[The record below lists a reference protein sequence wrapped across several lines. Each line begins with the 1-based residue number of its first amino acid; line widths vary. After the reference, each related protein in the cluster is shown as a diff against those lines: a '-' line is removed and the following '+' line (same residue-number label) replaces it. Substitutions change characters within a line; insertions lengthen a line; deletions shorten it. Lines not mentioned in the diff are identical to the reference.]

1 MSKLLDNGNDAGRMN
16 LILVGDGYT
25 TDDRALFERHAVQ
38 LSKQIQ
44 SESWYRQGILNLHTA
59 WIVSAERAPTEPT
72 GKPNNT
78 AFKAY
83 YGGGRAA
90 HVISGDDGL
99 AKTSAAIEVALGA
112 PQHVIVLVNSTL
124 YGGKGGGKGGNI
136 CWTYTDS
143 RNPARWTSCALHE
156 LGHSLF
162 GLADE
167 YGGPLAGGW
176 VKEPDYPN
184 ITLDRRGAKWRHLVT
199 GAYEG
204 GGGYSVGVWRPT
216 LNCRM
221 RTLTGFPFCPVC
233 EDAARRTLE
242 GYISGEPEPERLI
255 RITVPGE
262 EGKDYP
268 DNSAGAMEAVQWLL
282 KRQFG

>member
-1 MSKLLDNGNDAGRMN
+1 MSKLLDNDAGRMN

-44 SESWYRQGILNLHTA
+44 SESWYRQGILNVHALFVA
-59 WIVSAERAPTEPT
+59 SKERAPTVAD
-72 GKPNNT
+72 GKSRDT
-78 AFKAY
+78 AFRAY
-83 YGGGRAA
+83 YGGDRAA
-90 HVISGDDGL
+90 HVISGED
-99 AKTSAAIEVALGA
+99 KAAMDHARSFFA
-112 PQHVIVLVNSTL
+112 PQIPIHVVVLTNSTL
-124 YGGKGGGKGGNI
+124 YGGRGGGKGGGM

-143 RNPARWTSCALHE
+143 RNPARWTACALHE

-242 GYISGEPEPERLI
+242 SYLSGEPEPERLI

-268 DNSAGAMEAVQWLL
+268 DNSAGAMEAVQFLL